1 MRGFNLYFLDYAI
14 KSLLNQRYKTIFS
27 ITILSSLVFL
37 LSSIF
42 FMAES
47 IKKELELSVDSLPQI
62 IVQNIKAGKHYD
74 IDVSIVDELLE
85 ISGVESANAR
95 VWGYYYFENGGVN
108 FSIVGIDEYELQYK
122 KSLES
127 IADVLKFDTNSMMIG
142 EGVLK
147 VLKSSHYNEYF
158 NFIKGDGSLKK
169 MNIGGV
175 FKSQSALESND
186 MIVMSKSDAREIF
199 DMSEDKATDIVLG
212 VANKDEI
219 ATISSK
225 IKLKYPQFRV
235 ITNSD
240 LKISYQNIFDYK
252 SGIFLALFVVAIF
265 TFFIIIYDKA
275 SGLSSEQK
283 REVGILRAIG
293 WSVDDILKA
302 RFYEAFLVSFFSYIL
317 GITLAFGYVY
327 ILKAPLLRDI
337 FSGYSQLRT
346 PFELMFVFDIKTLL
360 LIFFLSIPIYIASI
374 IIPSWQSAT
383 LEVDEVLR

>member
-27 ITILSSLVFL
+27 IVVLSSLVFL

-47 IKKELELSVDSLPQI
+47 IKKELELSVDLLPQI

-74 IDVSIVDELLE
+74 IDVSVVDDLLE
-85 ISGVESANAR
+85 ISGVEGANAR

-108 FSIVGIDEYELQYK
+108 FSIVGIDEYETQYK

-127 IADVLKFDTNSMMIG
+127 IANVLKFDTNSMMIG

-147 VLKSSHYNEYF
+147 TLKSSHYDEYF
-158 NFIKGDGSLKK
+158 NFIKQDGSLKK
-169 MNIGGV
+169 MNLGGV

-199 DMSEDKATDIVLG
+199 DMSEDKATDIVLS

-219 ATISSK
+219 STISSK

-235 ITNSD
+235 ITNND

-252 SGIFLALFVVAIF
+252 SGLFLALFVVAIF

-293 WSVDDILKA
+293 WSIDDILKA
-302 RFYEAFLVSFFSYIL
+302 RFYEAFLVSFFSYLL

-337 FSGYSQLRT
+337 FSGYSQLRV
-346 PFELMFVFDIKTLL
+346 PFKLMFVFDIKTLL